1 MLISASEPLVFV
13 HMPKTG
19 GMSLFTGLCQ
29 VHAGHIA
36 DLYNLSSRDA
46 SAAAPLLNDTS
57 HSVYAGHF
65 SFGLHEWLTRPVY
78 YMSVARHPVK
88 RILSLY
94 LFVSEYR
101 RRFLR
106 LAATTG
112 KPVTELVLDPTA
124 PDYYAD
130 FLPWIAGRD
139 TLRSFLECPAA
150 ELDNGMVRRFSGF
163 GLKPEICPTLALE
176 QAKHNIERFFT
187 FVGVLER
194 FAQTLELLQRTLHV
208 HCIAEPQVNSTPE
221 KADFNEQAE
230 RYIADM
236 NQLDLEL
243 YDWIVERFENQLE
256 NPPPPICVPG
266 GGRKDFENAVLWKAV
281 GASPVRQAMARGL
294 PANDSYHAMP

>member
-29 VHAGHIA
+29 AQAGRIA

-57 HSVYAGHF
+57 CSVYAGHF

-78 YMSVARHPVK
+78 YMSVVRHPVK

-106 LAATTG
+106 RAANTG
-112 KPVTELVLDPTA
+112 SPVATLVLDKST

-139 TLRSFLECPAA
+139 TLRTFLECPAA

-163 GLKPEICPTLALE
+163 GLRPEACPDSALE
-176 QAKHNIERFFT
+176 LAKYNIEQFFSV
-187 FVGVLER
+187 VGVLER
-194 FAQTLELLQRTLHV
+194 FAQTIELLRRTLELHWIEEQ
-208 HCIAEPQVNSTPE
+208 QVNGTRE
-221 KADFNEQAE
+221 KAEFNVEAQ
-230 RYIADM
+230 RHIANM
-236 NQLDLEL
+236 NRLDLDL
-243 YDWIVERFENQLE
+243 YAWIVARFERQLVDA
-256 NPPPPICVPG
+256 PQAIRVPG
-266 GGRKDFENAVLWKAV
+266 GGRKDFENTVLWKAV
-281 GASPVRQAMARGL
+281 GLSPVRQAMALG
-294 PANDSYHAMP
+294 PAQLSTGEC